1 MEAGLGEGHGWMAD
15 VPGIAASQAAFVHE
29 GVVYDVIVDTSHV
42 SAEASAAKIL
52 FQAETLA

>member
-1 MEAGLGEGHGWMAD
+1 MAD

-42 SAEASAAKIL
+42 SAEACAAKIL